1 MSEMIKKDGFSFT
14 FNPKACEECGG
25 GCCIGESGYIWVSPI
40 EINALTQSLKLKRDD
55 FITNYLS
62 KIGYRYSIKE
72 IEYNEGYR
80 CIFFDIEKKM
90 CSVYENRPNQ
100 CRTFPFWNHFKKNI
114 REVEEEC
121 PGIYKL

>member
-1 MSEMIKKDGFSFT
+1 MSEMIKKDGYAFT

-25 GCCIGESGYIWVSPI
+25 GCCVGESGYIWVSPTEI
-40 EINALTQSLKLKRDD
+40 EALSKSLKLKTDY

-62 KIGYRYSIKE
+62 KIGYRYSLKE
-72 IEYNEGYR
+72 LEYNNGYR
-80 CIFFDIEKKM
+80 CVFFDIEKKM
-90 CSVYENRPNQ
+90 CSVYEDRPNQ
-100 CRTFPFWNHFKKNI
+100 CRTFPFWDHFKQNI